1 MQLKFFMVAAVL
13 LCACQVE
20 AQPSAPSLSQGAP
33 KLLVVISIDQFSAD
47 LFDEYRPQFT
57 AGLARLATGTV
68 FHNGFQ
74 SHAATETC
82 PGHSTLLTG
91 DRPAT
96 TGIIANS
103 WVNQGLSR
111 SDKTIYCAEDE
122 SAPGTSS
129 ITYKASQLHLR
140 VPTLGEL
147 MKRQWPTSRNVAVAG
162 KDRAAIMMAGY
173 NPDARWYWD
182 GKKFSTDLGALPPPA
197 LDRANAAVASAIATA
212 QPPLEPNPYCA
223 SKATPY
229 TLPGGM
235 VVGNGTFARPA
246 GDVNAFRASPQ
257 FDGAVLA
264 LAGAMVQDMRLGSG
278 PTPDL
283 LSISL
288 SATDYIGHGLGPG
301 GQEMCLQLLSLDRS
315 LGDFFRFM
323 DSTGVDYAVI
333 LSADHGGLDIPERL
347 QAKGIR
353 DAVRVDKSL
362 TATNV
367 GKTIAAKLN
376 LQGPVL
382 LGDVAGDVYVDQAL
396 NTADR
401 ARALS
406 EALAIY
412 RAHPQVQAA
421 YSRQQ
426 IEATPM
432 PGGDP
437 VGWSLIQRARA
448 SYDRERSGDI
458 LVMLKPHVMPIAEPH
473 AGFVATHGSP
483 WDYDRRVP
491 ILFWRAGGQAS
502 QPEAHME
509 TVDIMPTAAA
519 ILGLTTD
526 LGKIDGHCR
535 SEVARCPAPQ
545 AAGTERGQR

>member
-1 MQLKFFMVAAVL
+1 
-13 LCACQVE
+13 
-20 AQPSAPSLSQGAP
+20 
-33 KLLVVISIDQFSAD
+33 
-47 LFDEYRPQFT
+47 
-57 AGLARLATGTV
+57 
-68 FHNGFQ
+68 
-74 SHAATETC
+74 
-82 PGHSTLLTG
+82 
-91 DRPAT
+91 
-96 TGIIANS
+96 
-103 WVNQGLSR
+103 
-111 SDKTIYCAEDE
+111 
-122 SAPGTSS
+122 
-129 ITYKASQLHLR
+129 
-140 VPTLGEL
+140 
-147 MKRQWPTSRNVAVAG
+147 
-162 KDRAAIMMAGY
+162 
-173 NPDARWYWD
+173 
-182 GKKFSTDLGALPPPA
+182 
-197 LDRANAAVASAIATA
+197 
-212 QPPLEPNPYCA
+212 
-223 SKATPY
+223 
-229 TLPGGM
+229 
-235 VVGNGTFARPA
+235 
-246 GDVNAFRASPQ
+246 
-257 FDGAVLA
+257 
-264 LAGAMVQDMRLGSG
+264 
-278 PTPDL
+278 
-283 LSISL
+283 
-288 SATDYIGHGLGPG
+288 
-301 GQEMCLQLLSLDRS
+301 
-315 LGDFFRFM
+315 M

-353 DAVRVDKSL
+353 DAVRVDKNL

-382 LGDVAGDVYVDQAL
+382 LGDVIGDVYVDQAL
-396 NTADR
+396 NTGDR

-432 PGGDP
+432 PRGDP

-502 QPEAHME
+502 QSEAHME

-519 ILGLTTD
+519 ILGLTTN
-526 LGKIDGHCR
+526 LGRIDGHCR
-535 SEVARCPAPQ
+535 PEVAQCPAPQ
-545 AAGTERGQR
+545 TPGIERGQR

>member
-1 MQLKFFMVAAVL
+1 MRLKLFAAIAACL
-13 LCACQVE
+13 LPAMACAQ
-20 AQPSAPSLSQGAP
+20 APAEPPRSNP
-33 KLLVVISIDQFSAD
+33 PRLLIVISVDQFSAD
-47 LFDEYRPQFT
+47 LFDKYRPQFT

-68 FHNGFQ
+68 FHNGYQ

-96 TGIIANS
+96 TGIVANS
-103 WVNQGLSR
+103 WVNQNLSR

-140 VPTLGEL
+140 VPTLGEF
-147 MKRQWPTSRNVAVAG
+147 MKRQWPTSRNVAVSG
-162 KDRAAIMMAGY
+162 KDRAAIMMGGH

-182 GKKFSTDLGALPPPA
+182 GKKFATDLGALPPPA
-197 LDRANAAVASAIATA
+197 VDRANAAVVAAIATPP
-212 QPPLEPNPYCA
+212 PPLVPDPYCA
-223 SKATPY
+223 TKATPY

-235 VVGNGTFARPA
+235 VVGNGVFARAA

-264 LAGAMVQDMRLGSG
+264 LAGALVQDMRLGSG
-278 PTPDL
+278 QAPDL

-347 QAKGIR
+347 QAKGVK
-353 DAVRVDKSL
+353 DAVRVDKNL

-367 GKTIAAKLN
+367 GKTIAAKLGV
-376 LQGPVL
+376 QGPVL
-382 LGDVAGDVYVDQAL
+382 LGDVSGDVYIDEAL
-396 NTADR
+396 KGGER

-421 YSRQQ
+421 FSRQQ
-426 IEATPM
+426 IEATAM
-432 PGGDP
+432 PAGDP
-437 VGWSLIQRARA
+437 VKWSLIERARA

-458 LVMLKPHVMPIAEPH
+458 VVMLKPHVMPIAEPH

-491 ILFWRAGGQAS
+491 ILFWRAGEPSS

-509 TVDIMPTAAA
+509 TADIMPTAAA
-519 ILGLTTD
+519 ILGLSTD
-526 LGKIDGHCR
+526 FGRIDGHCR
-535 SEVARCPAPQ
+535 PEVAQCPVSQ
-545 AAGTERGQR
+545 AVGTERGRR

>member
-1 MQLKFFMVAAVL
+1 MHRFLAAIAACL
-13 LCACQVE
+13 LPAMACAQAPAE
-20 AQPSAPSLSQGAP
+20 QPRSGPP
-33 KLLVVISIDQFSAD
+33 KLLIVISIDQFSAD
-47 LFDEYRPQFT
+47 LFDEYRPHFT
-57 AGLARLATGTV
+57 AGLARLASGTV
-68 FHNGFQ
+68 FRNGYQ

-103 WVNQGLSR
+103 WVNQDLSR

-122 SAPGTSS
+122 SAPGSSS

-140 VPTLGEL
+140 VPTLGEF
-147 MKRQWPTSRNVAVAG
+147 MKRQWPTSRNVAVSG
-162 KDRAAIMMAGY
+162 KDRAAIMMGGH

-182 GKKFSTDLGALPPPA
+182 GKKFATDVGAWPPPA
-197 LDRANAAVASAIATA
+197 VDRDNAAVSAAIATPP
-212 QPPLEPNPYCA
+212 PPLVPDPFCA
-223 SKATPY
+223 SKAQPF

-235 VVGNGTFARPA
+235 VVGNGVFARAA
-246 GDVNAFRASPQ
+246 GDLNAFRASPQ

-264 LAGAMVQDMRLGSG
+264 LAGAMVQDMRLGTG

-288 SATDYIGHGLGPG
+288 SATDYVGHGLGPG

-323 DSTGVDYAVI
+323 DNTGVDYAVV

-347 QAKGIR
+347 QAKGVK
-353 DAVRVDKSL
+353 DAVRVDKNL
-362 TATNV
+362 TATNI
-367 GKTIAAKLN
+367 GKTIASKLN

-382 LGDVAGDVYVDQAL
+382 LGDVVGDIYLDQSL
-396 NTADR
+396 NHGDR

-432 PGGDP
+432 PSGDP
-437 VGWSLIQRARA
+437 VRWSLIQRARA

-458 LVMLKPHVMPIAEPH
+458 VVMLKPHVMPIAEPH

-491 ILFWRAGGQAS
+491 ILFWRPGNAS
-502 QPEAHME
+502 TNVESPVE
-509 TVDIMPTAAA
+509 TADIMPTAAA

-526 LGKIDGHCR
+526 LGRIDGHCR
-535 SEVARCPAPQ
+535 PEVVDCPAVRP
-545 AAGTERGQR
+545 AGTERGKR

>member
-1 MQLKFFMVAAVL
+1 MA
-13 LCACQVE
+13 CAQAPAE
-20 AQPSAPSLSQGAP
+20 QPRSGPP
-33 KLLVVISIDQFSAD
+33 KLLIVISIDQFSAD
-47 LFDEYRPQFT
+47 LFDEYRPHFT
-57 AGLARLATGTV
+57 AGLARLASGTV
-68 FHNGFQ
+68 FRNGYQ

-103 WVNQGLSR
+103 WVNQDLSR

-122 SAPGTSS
+122 SAPGSSS

-140 VPTLGEL
+140 VPTLGEF
-147 MKRQWPTSRNVAVAG
+147 MKRQWPTSRNVAVSG
-162 KDRAAIMMAGY
+162 KDRAAIMMGGH

-182 GKKFSTDLGALPPPA
+182 GKKFATDLGALPPPA
-197 LDRANAAVASAIATA
+197 VDRANAAIAAAVATPP
-212 QPPLEPNPYCA
+212 PPLVPDPFCA
-223 SKATPY
+223 SKAQPF

-235 VVGNGTFARPA
+235 VVGNGVFARAA
-246 GDVNAFRASPQ
+246 GDLNAFRASPQ

-264 LAGAMVQDMRLGSG
+264 LAGAMVQDMRLGTG

-288 SATDYIGHGLGPG
+288 SATDYVGHGLGPG

-323 DSTGVDYAVI
+323 DNTGVDYAVV

-347 QAKGIR
+347 QAKGVK
-353 DAVRVDKSL
+353 DAVRVDKNL
-362 TATNV
+362 TATNI
-367 GKTIAAKLN
+367 GKTIASKLN

-382 LGDVAGDVYVDQAL
+382 LGDVVGDIYLDQSL
-396 NTADR
+396 NHGDR
-401 ARALS
+401 ARALN

-432 PGGDP
+432 PSGDP
-437 VGWSLIQRARA
+437 VRWSLIQRARA

-458 LVMLKPHVMPIAEPH
+458 VVMLKPHVMPIAEPH

-491 ILFWRAGGQAS
+491 ILFWRPGNAS
-502 QPEAHME
+502 TNVESPVE
-509 TVDIMPTAAA
+509 TADIMPTAAA
-519 ILGLTTD
+519 ILGLTTN
-526 LGKIDGHCR
+526 LGRIDGHCR
-535 SEVARCPAPQ
+535 PEVADCPAARP
-545 AAGTERGQR
+545 AGTEQGKR